1 MKLGNIESKFADIIW
16 ENEPL
21 SSREL
26 VQLCWEQL
34 EWKKSTTYTVLKK
47 LCDRGIFKNEDGIV
61 ISMISREEFNTKQGE
76 QLINES
82 FKGSLPSIIAA
93 FISQNKLSEDEIE
106 EIQSLIDSYKGKE
119 K

>member
-76 QLINES
+76 N
-82 FKGSLPSIIAA
+82 IACRY
-93 FISQNKLSEDEIE
+93 L
-106 EIQSLIDSYKGKE
+106 
-119 K
+119 

>member
-34 EWKKSTTYTVLKK
+34 KWKKSTTYTVLKK

-61 ISMISREEFNTKQGE
+61 TSMISREEFNTKQGE
-76 QLINES
+76 HFGLITP
-82 FKGSLPSIIAA
+82 KA
-93 FISQNKLSEDEIE
+93 
-106 EIQSLIDSYKGKE
+106 GKE
-119 K
+119 VKSIEQI